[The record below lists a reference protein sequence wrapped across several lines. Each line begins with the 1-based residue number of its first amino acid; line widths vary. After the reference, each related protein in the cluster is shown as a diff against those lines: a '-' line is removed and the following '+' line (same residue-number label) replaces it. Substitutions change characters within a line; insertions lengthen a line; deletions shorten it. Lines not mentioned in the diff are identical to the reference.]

1 MQLNG
6 INIQPKVGSDFAAQ
20 YGEANSV
27 NNASTMANA
36 NAASSQM
43 YNNDKITQNH
53 ETDKT
58 PEQITKYAVA
68 QGNAMRA
75 YHGI

>member
-6 INIQPKVGSDFAAQ
+6 INIQPKIGINFTAQ

-27 NNASTMANA
+27 NNPTTMTNTNIPSA
-36 NAASSQM
+36 QM
-43 YNNDKITQNH
+43 YNNSSVPQNH

-58 PEQITKYAVA
+58 PEEITKFAIA

-75 YHGI
+75 YHKV